1 MKATLGATLEATLG
15 ATQEATLGA
24 TLQEY
29 RKKRGFTQYQL
40 AKRMCEFGYPIKNG
54 AVSTWENGTATPNA
68 HQFLALCQILDITDI
83 YSTFICEQRLIPLR
97 LMSVAAG
104 TGELVD
110 DCDTVATYIETT
122 NGLADYALRLNGDS
136 MYPLYRNHEIV
147 LVQNTQIVR
156 DGDIGIF
163 YVDGFQYCK
172 KIDTVGKRLVSINPL
187 YDSIDIS
194 HSDCFRVLGK
204 VVGIFDRDSDSN
216 SDS

>member
-1 MKATLGATLEATLG
+1 MDNNLGFII
-15 ATQEATLGA
+15 QK
-24 TLQEY
+24 Y
-29 RKKRGFTQYQL
+29 RKANNLTQSEL
-40 AKRMCEFGYPIKNG
+40 ATRMSEYGYPTTNKTI
-54 AVSTWENGTATPNA
+54 STWEKETATPNA
-68 HQFLALCQILDITDI
+68 HQFLVLCQILGITDI
-83 YSTFICEQRLIPLR
+83 YTTFVRFERLIPLR
-97 LMSVAAG
+97 MMSVAAG
-104 TGELVD
+104 TGELVG
-110 DCDTVATYIETT
+110 DTDIVSTYIETT

-216 SDS
+216 NDSQICD